1 MTTFEEDLSIILNY
15 AIAYNKTSG
24 SYIAVIDPDEL
35 KKILIHLLQEAVD
48 AEAILKQTEQ
58 YDKDR
63 AILEA

>member
-1 MTTFEEDLSIILNY
+1 MTTFEEDLSILNY
-15 AIAYNKTSG
+15 AIAYHKASG
-24 SYIAVIDPDEL
+24 SYVAVIDPDEL

-58 YDKDR
+58 YDKDK

>member
-15 AIAYNKTSG
+15 AISYHEASG
-24 SYIAVIDPDEL
+24 SYVAVIDPDEL